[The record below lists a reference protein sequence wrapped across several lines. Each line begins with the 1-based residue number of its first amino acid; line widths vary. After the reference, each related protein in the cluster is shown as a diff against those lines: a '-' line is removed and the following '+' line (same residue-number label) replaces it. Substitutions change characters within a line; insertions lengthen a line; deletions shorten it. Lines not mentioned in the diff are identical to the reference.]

1 MYMYVCVCMYYVQC
15 IVSMCM
21 WMCVHTH
28 MHMCVHV
35 CTYMYSVHV
44 SYLHVL
50 IEEHHTMFIEIYQDK
65 SFIPKLHYLV
75 HYPDQIRS
83 HGPLIRAWTM
93 RYEGKLYFKQISH
106 KNITLTLA
114 SRHQHW
120 LVYHLHSEM
129 MFTPEL
135 VCGPITSCTKLNE
148 ESIQLQLLIQQCVQ
162 PITSSHW
169 IKVNGLKYSTVNHR
183 RKT

>member
-1 MYMYVCVCMYYVQC
+1 MYIHTCTCVY
-15 IVSMCM
+15 
-21 WMCVHTH
+21 
-28 MHMCVHV
+28 MCVHV

-44 SYLHVL
+44 SYL
-50 IEEHHTMFIEIYQDK
+50 EEHHTMFIEIYQDK

-106 KNITLTLA
+106 SCNYKNITLTLA
-114 SRHQHW
+114 SKHQRW

-135 VCGPITSCTKLNE
+135 VRGLITSCTKLNE